1 MQEQHPDLV
10 SLGHALNLD
19 AVGRMRCREESADRS
34 GMGTKLRPSLP
45 ESIAVL
51 VWTVALVPLGFVSL
65 GAVAALGLGDG
76 GVPVAARVAWV
87 SGVLAVLLSVFLPT
101 RRLLLS
107 VATAAFAGL
116 VLYVVAVLLA
126 LLASSGPLD

>member
-1 MQEQHPDLV
+1 
-10 SLGHALNLD
+10 
-19 AVGRMRCREESADRS
+19 
-34 GMGTKLRPSLP
+34 MGTKLRPSLP

-51 VWTVALVPLGFVSL
+51 VWMVALVPLAFLSL
-65 GAVAALGLGDG
+65 GTVALLGIGEDG
-76 GVPVAARVAWV
+76 LSLAAIVVWL
-87 SGVLAVLLSVFLPT
+87 SGILAVLLSVFLRP

-126 LLASSGPLD
+126 LFASSGPLD